1 MQVEPHDQAAQPEQ
15 GTTEEAP
22 RFVQYIFFKLDPA
35 WRRLS
40 KDERTRGR
48 CEFAQVVE
56 QTAGVKTFSYSTLG
70 LKVDSDLMLW
80 RIADS
85 LDDLQ
90 EMLAQLLQTGLGR
103 YLQVTYSL
111 FGMTRPSTYTKR
123 RTTQE
128 QAVDEQER
136 LRYLTVYPFSKT
148 TEWYLMSKETRQGMM
163 NEHMRVGH
171 EYAKVRQV
179 LLYAT
184 GLDDQEFVVAY
195 ETEDLY
201 SYQGLLIALRSTE
214 ARRYT
219 LKDQPIFTCIH
230 RPLSETMALLG

>member
-1 MQVEPHDQAAQPEQ
+1 MQSEQTDHVERDQSEA
-15 GTTEEAP
+15 EAP
-22 RFVQYIFFKLDPA
+22 RFIQFLFFKADPA
-35 WRRLS
+35 WRRLP
-40 KDERTRGR
+40 EEQRAEGR
-48 CEFAQVVE
+48 REFAQVVDH
-56 QTAGVKTFSYSTLG
+56 TPGVKTFAYSTLG
-70 LKVDSDLMLW
+70 LKVDADLMLW
-80 RIADS
+80 RIACS
-85 LDDLQ
+85 LDELQ
-90 EMLAQLLQTGLGR
+90 DMLSRLLRTGLGA
-103 YLQVTYSL
+103 YLHTTHSL
-111 FGMTRPSTYTKR
+111 FGMTRPSQYTRR

-128 QAVDEQER
+128 QAIDEQER

-148 TEWYLMSKETRQGMM
+148 TEWYLMSREARQGMM

-171 EYAKVRQV
+171 EYAQVRQV

-195 ETEDLY
+195 ETEDLF

-230 RPLSETMALLG
+230 RPLVEALELLG